1 MGPLFRWAGS
11 KHRVAAQVLLPVV
24 EALGDRVAPRWVC
37 PFAGGISVELEAI
50 RAGLATSYVLADVLP
65 EVAAT
70 LGVLAS
76 DEAGE
81 LLRRLRERP
90 RSADLDEEWGRYLL
104 LREQRPEDPVDIA
117 ERFLTLQA
125 TSFNGLWRVNGRGEH
140 NVSFGKKMPAFD
152 FEALEGASQAL
163 GGADVNILC
172 QDFEQ
177 TVALAGP
184 GDVVYADPPYLGTHS
199 DYAEDGFTLADHRR
213 LAEALRGAAERGA
226 ACWVSG
232 SDCERTREVYGGEV
246 LPIYARRSMAG
257 RGDRRG
263 VVQEV
268 LIRIR
273 ARFDSVALSSI

>member
-11 KHRVAAQVLLPVV
+11 KHRVAAQVLLPIA

-37 PFAGGISVELEAI
+37 PFAGGVSVELEAI
-50 RAGLATSYVLADVLP
+50 RAGLASAYVLADVLP

-76 DEAGE
+76 EECGE
-81 LLRRLRERP
+81 LLRRLRERS

-104 LREQRPEDPVDIA
+104 LREQRPEDPVGVA

-140 NVSFGKKMPAFD
+140 NVSFGKKHPAFD
-152 FEALEGASQAL
+152 FEALEEAGRL
-163 GGADVNILC
+163 LRGADVAVLC
-172 QDFEQ
+172 QDFEA
-177 TVALAGP
+177 TVALAGT

-199 DYAEDGFTLADHRR
+199 DFSEDGFTLADHRR
-213 LAEALRGAAERGA
+213 LAATLREAVGRGAT
-226 ACWVSG
+226 CWVSG

-246 LPIYARRSMAG
+246 LPVYARRSMAG

-263 VVQEV
+263 VVSEV
-268 LIRIR
+268 LIK
-273 ARFDSVALSSI
+273 VATL